1 MLIISLISYFQ
12 FNNLHFIM
20 IILHFQFKAIKHQH
34 INVHYSQ
41 FILYIILIFIF
52 KLTIHLLVYLFHL
65 LNLNY
70 N

>member
-1 MLIISLISYFQ
+1 
-12 FNNLHFIM
+12 M